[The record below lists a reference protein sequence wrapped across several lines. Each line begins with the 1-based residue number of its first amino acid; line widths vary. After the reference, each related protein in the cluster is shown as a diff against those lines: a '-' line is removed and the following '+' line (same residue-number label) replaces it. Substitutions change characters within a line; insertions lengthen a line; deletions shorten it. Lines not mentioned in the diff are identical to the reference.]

1 MITNL
6 KGQYL
11 MTKDCYRS
19 DAAPNI
25 YIHREKDGSIHV
37 THITGGPF
45 DKAVDEQS
53 NKFEA
58 ETGRKV
64 STIRGGT
71 IVSEG
76 TWSLAEY
83 ENLLR
88 RKTDFTDEQWAEMLT
103 ALA

>member
-11 MTKDCYRS
+11 MTEDCYQS
-19 DAAPNI
+19 DGAPNI
-25 YIHREKDGSIHV
+25 YIHREKDGSLHV
-37 THITGGPF
+37 THITDGPF

-53 NKFEA
+53 KKFEA
-58 ETGRKV
+58 EAGRKV
-64 STIRGGT
+64 STTRGGT